1 MSEDYYGKGTYEC
14 IQVIR
19 AWELNFE
26 LGNVLKYVKRAGH
39 KNPRT
44 RKKDL
49 RKAVAYLEMELA
61 RPIRRSKTP
70 EPEGPPSA
78 PPRITREMV
87 VSPGKYSRASA
98 LFCDQL
104 AAPVSLEDRLEEL
117 FAEAQAKTLKLR
129 EGVLVH
135 EEAPSAAAV
144 DLVALRYDEPQ
155 EGT

>member
-49 RKAVAYLEMELA
+49 RKAVTYLEMELA
-61 RPIRRSKTP
+61 RPIRRSKAP

-117 FAEAQAKTLKLR
+117 FAEALLLPEE
-129 EGVLVH
+129 EGGES
-135 EEAPSAAAV
+135 EEEPSAAAV